1 MNPAEFKKNNEEHV
15 LEIKGLLMFFNSSS
29 SEKIKKQVKT
39 LKGIQV
45 EDRQLMNHKNMS
57 QNDIDKLIQ

>member
-39 LKGIQV
+39 LKGI
-45 EDRQLMNHKNMS
+45 
-57 QNDIDKLIQ
+57 